1 MQTILLIDDD
11 ARLANLLEDY
21 FSRYALKL
29 MNVTHPMQGI
39 QLVQENKSI
48 KLVILDIMLPD
59 MDGFEVCRNLRK
71 TTEIPILMLSARG
84 DVTDRIIGL
93 EIGAD
98 DYLAKPFEPR
108 ELVARIH
115 CILKR
120 HTVKETPVIVNNTI
134 LQWHDFLLNKNNQQV
149 RVQKKNVILTTKE
162 YELLVLF
169 VENPHKHFNRNE
181 IMNCIYGIDAELF
194 SRSID
199 ILISRLRHKL
209 KPLECIKTV
218 WGKGYCFVPPDEIKQ

>member
-11 ARLANLLEDY
+11 ERLASLLEDY

-29 MNVTHPMQGI
+29 VSVTHPIQGI
-39 QLVQENKSI
+39 QLVQENKTI
-48 KLVILDIMLPD
+48 ELVILDIMLPD
-59 MDGFEVCRNLRK
+59 IDGFEVCRKLRK

-84 DVTDRIIGL
+84 EVTDRIIGL

-120 HTVKETPVIVNNTI
+120 HTTKDSPVIVNNNI
-134 LQWHDFLLNKNNQQV
+134 LQWHDFLLDKSKQQV
-149 RVQKKNVILTTKE
+149 TIQKKNVTLTTKE

-169 VENPHKHFNRNE
+169 VENPHKHFNRDE
-181 IMNCIYGIDAELF
+181 IMNRIHGIDAELF

-218 WGKGYCFVPPDEIKQ
+218 WGKGYCFVPPDETKQ

>member
-11 ARLANLLEDY
+11 ERLANLLEDY

-29 MNVTHPMQGI
+29 ISVTHPMQGI
-39 QLVQENKSI
+39 QLVQENKTI
-48 KLVILDIMLPD
+48 ELVTLDIMLPD

-71 TTEIPILMLSARG
+71 TTDIPILMLSARCE
-84 DVTDRIIGL
+84 VTDRIIGL

-120 HTVKETPVIVNNTI
+120 HKVKETQAIVNNNI
-134 LQWHDFLLNKNNQQV
+134 LQWHDFVLDKNNQQV
-149 RVQKKNVILTTKE
+149 TVQKRNVTLTTKE

-169 VENPHKHFNRNE
+169 VENPYNHFNRDE
-181 IMNCIYGIDAELF
+181 IMNHIHGIDAELF

-199 ILISRLRHKL
+199 ILISRLRYKL
-209 KPLECIKTV
+209 KPLKCIKTV
-218 WGKGYCFVPPDEIKQ
+218 WGKGYCFLPPEETK